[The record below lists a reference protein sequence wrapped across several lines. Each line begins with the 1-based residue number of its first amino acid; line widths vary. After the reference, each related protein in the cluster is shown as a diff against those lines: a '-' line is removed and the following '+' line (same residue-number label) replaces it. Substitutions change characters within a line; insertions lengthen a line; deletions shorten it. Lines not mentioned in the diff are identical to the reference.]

1 MIAITKHAD
10 KRIKE
15 RVPGMKSAEKRMA
28 FAECAWRLGVHR
40 GEAGAAADAY
50 LGRREEA
57 AEAFADE
64 YAGRDVVLYRDFLF
78 VFEEALL
85 ITVLPRDEAYCRRLE
100 RERAKQRR
108 AENKCCH
115 LFFHSLLFS
124 FIGKVSVSF

>member
-50 LGRREEA
+50 LGRREEE
-57 AEAFADE
+57 AEAFA
-64 YAGRDVVLYRDFLF
+64 
-78 VFEEALL
+78 
-85 ITVLPRDEAYCRRLE
+85 DEAYCRRLE

-108 AENKCCH
+108 VENKRAAEARSG
-115 LFFHSLLFS
+115 LATNLA
-124 FIGKVSVSF
+124 